1 MSLAW
6 EQAPKPP
13 PLRSFRRIPHIT
25 GETQWA
31 VELDPEL
38 GRVITLIEVRCKSDY
53 NVMLCKVHT
62 LMVYQDHATK
72 AAEKAEETVE
82 APQALP
88 MVTVRCPCLCML
100 AEAIFD
106 VQDKARG
113 NSKGALRRGSGRP
126 LRAVTASFLGLGLL
140 LLALVVLALGPGFP
154 SQVPTI
160 SGGEHAIFAGCTVT
174 ALNAQSECSRHV
186 ATAATSQAGPVGRLL
201 GDIAAIVSSPYRY
214 LRMASITKEVG
225 AAAKVRFESAR
236 SADAPKKGG
245 GAAKTLKS
253 FLPTYMRSH
262 VIARTQPERYRELL
276 SDSLNLL
283 IDSIMAETPF
293 NFKPYHQAIRG
304 PGKDLYAWGNA
315 FFRSMVKF
323 RTSRVIGS
331 QHLASIKK
339 IIDDGENVILLAN
352 HQTEAD
358 PQVLSLL
365 LEREGVEELA
375 EKCIFVAGHKV
386 TTDPLA
392 IPFSMGRYLL
402 TIFSKKYLDTFEP
415 EEKEV
420 KSARNQETVAEMQRL
435 MKEGGHMFW
444 VAPSGGRDRKSPET
458 GRFIP
463 AKFDP
468 QSVGL
473 FQLLAQKAAAKGK
486 GAKTHFFPLAM
497 WTNQLVPPPDD
508 TKAGVGEERSAARA
522 PVALAFGPEMVP
534 DDLGGRKESAGR
546 IS

>member
-1 MSLAW
+1 
-6 EQAPKPP
+6 
-13 PLRSFRRIPHIT
+13 
-25 GETQWA
+25 
-31 VELDPEL
+31 
-38 GRVITLIEVRCKSDY
+38 
-53 NVMLCKVHT
+53 
-62 LMVYQDHATK
+62 
-72 AAEKAEETVE
+72 
-82 APQALP
+82 
-88 MVTVRCPCLCML
+88 
-100 AEAIFD
+100 
-106 VQDKARG
+106 
-113 NSKGALRRGSGRP
+113 
-126 LRAVTASFLGLGLL
+126 VTASFLGLGLL
-140 LLALVVLALGPGFP
+140 LLALVVSQQCFAAKPARFP

-534 DDLGGRKESAGR
+534 DDLGGRKEFPAAAEKIVQELYAKMDGEMSR
-546 IS
+546 